1 MRIEKREAI
10 FLSETEVATWSKF
23 SLILEAIERE
33 SNNPDVLDHV
43 SEIMGH
49 MSDLWEEIED
59 AE

>member
-33 SNNPDVLDHV
+33 SNDSYILDHV

>member
-43 SEIMGH
+43 SEIIGH

-59 AE
+59 IE